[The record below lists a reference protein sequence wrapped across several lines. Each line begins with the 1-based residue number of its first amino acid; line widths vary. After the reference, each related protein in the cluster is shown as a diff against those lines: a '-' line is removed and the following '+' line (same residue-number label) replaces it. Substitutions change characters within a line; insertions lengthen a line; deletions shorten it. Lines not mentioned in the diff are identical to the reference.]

1 MHERRFHGKLSM
13 LRSPSRVA
21 LLEVERVVTLCLE
34 LFPAQNVLDM
44 GTGTGVFAQ
53 GFAGQGL
60 TVTGIDANPA
70 MIEAAQGYV
79 PQGHFQLAPAENIP
93 FAGKEFDLVFLGL
106 VLHETDD
113 PLKTLQEAY
122 RVVRLGVAVLEWPY
136 QTEEYGPPLAHR
148 LKPEAVTSLA
158 RQAGFQE
165 VEMLPLQHMVLYRLS
180 KEYSA
185 STNLGHQP
193 L

>member
-60 TVTGIDANPA
+60 TVTGIDANP
-70 MIEAAQGYV
+70 
-79 PQGHFQLAPAENIP
+79 
-93 FAGKEFDLVFLGL
+93 
-106 VLHETDD
+106 
-113 PLKTLQEAY
+113 
-122 RVVRLGVAVLEWPY
+122 RAVLE
-136 QTEEYGPPLAHR
+136 LR
-148 LKPEAVTSLA
+148 
-158 RQAGFQE
+158 R
-165 VEMLPLQHMVLYRLS
+165 R
-180 KEYSA
+180 
-185 STNLGHQP
+185 
-193 L
+193 